1 MRFRIISKSNFQ
13 HLRFFL
19 VFNTLG
25 LPGSLFV
32 VTSTLLSD
40 SASGKKM
47 KVLVYQKNNVKIV
60 QIQIGTIDRNFLNN
74 LPDMLFEIIGAYSS
88 CG

>member
-1 MRFRIISKSNFQ
+1 MSKNIFQ

-40 SASGKKM
+40 SASGKKA
-47 KVLVYQKNNVKIV
+47 KVLVYQKNNVKIA
-60 QIQIGTIDRNFLNN
+60 QIRIGTIDRNFLNN
-74 LPDMLFEIIGAYSS
+74 LPDMLFGIIDAYSS